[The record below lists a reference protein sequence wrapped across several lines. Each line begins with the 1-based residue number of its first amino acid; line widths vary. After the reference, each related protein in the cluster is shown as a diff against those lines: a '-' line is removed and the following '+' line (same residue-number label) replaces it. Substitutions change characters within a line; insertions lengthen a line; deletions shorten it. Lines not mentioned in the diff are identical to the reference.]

1 MTNRGLIGLLLA
13 IGIVWQVGTLAA
25 LGADEGAASTEAP
38 PDSVAEPSGEL
49 PGEAPA
55 GEVAPSAI
63 EGASDTSAV
72 QGPPPSAVVDAIR
85 DDLDIV
91 GEVVGSSSGRVIF
104 ADGDGVSL
112 RLKSSIDPKPGL
124 TLAVVR
130 PEQRVKHPRSHRR
143 MGRVVKVVG
152 TVELRET
159 FGKFWSARVVRSSD
173 AVSVGD
179 LVIRIDTGDAAE
191 AMSSS
196 DPASDGYIV
205 AVPGQKALTGAY
217 EVVYTDLGRNHGVQA
232 GHLFSII
239 REGTR
244 GRQGGPAQ
252 RIGEGRVVAAQ
263 PSSSSLYITRSD
275 EPVQVGDRLKRVAAD
290 AAP

>member
-25 LGADEGAASTEAP
+25 LGADEGIASTEAP

-55 GEVAPSAI
+55 GVVAPSVI
-63 EGASDTSAV
+63 EGASDTSAL

-91 GEVVGSSSGRVIF
+91 GEVVGASSGRVIF
-104 ADGDGVSL
+104 AAGDGVSL

-130 PEQRVKHPRSHRR
+130 PEQRVKHPRSHRT
-143 MGRVVKVVG
+143 MGRVVRAVG

-179 LVIRIDTGDAAE
+179 LVIRIDADDAAE

-196 DPASDGYIV
+196 DPASGGYIV
-205 AVPGQKALTGAY
+205 AVPSQKTLTGAY

-232 GHLFSII
+232 GHTFSII
-239 REGTR
+239 REGTG
-244 GRQGGPAQ
+244 GRQGSPA
-252 RIGEGRVVAAQ
+252 RTIGEGRVVAVQ
-263 PSSSSLYITRSD
+263 PSSSSFFITRSD
-275 EPVQVGDRLKRVAAD
+275 EPVQVGDRLERVAAD

>member
-1 MTNRGLIGLLLA
+1 MINRGLVGLWLA
-13 IGIVWQVGTLAA
+13 IGIAWQVGTLAA
-25 LGADEGAASTEAP
+25 LGADEGAGSPEAP
-38 PDSVAEPSGEL
+38 PDAVAEPSGEF

-55 GEVAPSAI
+55 GVVAPSAI
-63 EGASDTSAV
+63 EGASDTSAL

-85 DDLDIV
+85 DDLDVV
-91 GEVVGSSSGRVIF
+91 GEVVGAPMGRVIF
-104 ADGDGVSL
+104 AAGDGVSL

-130 PEQRVKHPRSHRR
+130 PEQRVKHPRSHRT
-143 MGRVVKVVG
+143 MGRVVRAVG
-152 TVELRET
+152 TVELREA

-179 LVIRIDTGDAAE
+179 LVIRIDADDADE
-191 AMSSS
+191 AMASS

-205 AVPGQKALTGAY
+205 AVPSQKALTGAN

-232 GHLFSII
+232 GHTFSII
-239 REGTR
+239 REGTG
-244 GRQGGPAQ
+244 GRQGSPA
-252 RIGEGRVVAAQ
+252 RKIGEGRVVAAQ
-263 PSSSSLYITRSD
+263 LSSSSFLITRSD
-275 EPVQVGDRLKRVAAD
+275 EPVQVGDRLERVAAD

>member
-1 MTNRGLIGLLLA
+1 MTNRGLIGRLLA
-13 IGIVWQVGTLAA
+13 IGIVWQVGTFAA
-25 LGADEGAASTEAP
+25 LGAEEETAFPEAP
-38 PDSVAEPSGEL
+38 PDSVAEPSREL

-55 GEVAPSAI
+55 GVVKPSAI
-63 EGASDTSAV
+63 EGASDTSAL

-91 GEVVGSSSGRVIF
+91 GEVVGASSGRVIF
-104 ADGDGVSL
+104 AAGDGVSL

-143 MGRVVKVVG
+143 MGRVVRAVG
-152 TVELRET
+152 TVELREA

-179 LVIRIDTGDAAE
+179 LVISVGADEAAE
-191 AMSSS
+191 AVS
-196 DPASDGYIV
+196 ASAEDGGYIV
-205 AVPGQKALTGAY
+205 AVPIQKALTGAY
-217 EVVYTDLGRNHGVQA
+217 EIVYTDLGRDHGVQA
-232 GHLFSII
+232 GHVFSII

-244 GRQGGPAQ
+244 GRQGGPD
-252 RIGEGRVVAAQ
+252 RKIGEGRVVAVQ
-263 PSSSSLYITRSD
+263 PSSSSFWITRSD
-275 EPVQVGDRLKRVAAD
+275 EPVQVGDRLERVVAD
-290 AAP
+290 ASP

>member
-1 MTNRGLIGLLLA
+1 MLVT
-13 IGIVWQVGTLAA
+13 GIVWQVGTFAT
-25 LGADEGAASTEAP
+25 LGADEGIASPEAP
-38 PDSVAEPSGEL
+38 PASVAEPSEAL

-55 GEVAPSAI
+55 GVVAPSAI
-63 EGASDTSAV
+63 EGPSDTSAL

-85 DDLDIV
+85 DDLEIV
-91 GEVVGSSSGRVIF
+91 GEVVGAPTGRVIF
-104 ADGDGVSL
+104 AAGDGVSL

-130 PEQRVKHPRSHRR
+130 SAQRVKHPRSHRT

-152 TVELRET
+152 TVELREA

-179 LVIRIDTGDAAE
+179 LVIRIDADAAAE
-191 AMSSS
+191 ATASS
-196 DPASDGYIV
+196 DPADGGYIV
-205 AVPGQKALTGAY
+205 AVPIQKALTGAY

-239 REGTR
+239 REGKR
-244 GRQGGPAQ
+244 GRQGGPAHK
-252 RIGEGRVVAAQ
+252 IGEGRVVAAQ

-275 EPVQVGDRLKRVAAD
+275 EPIQVGDRLERVAVG